1 MDSLG
6 ARRVVV
12 LNSGGCDNDPMLLLS
27 AQAEPAW
34 SGVSCGAVTLF
45 VDPPHF
51 YAIKLASLPLSS
63 HTFHTFTHPSAS
75 QQPPTLASLV
85 SSRPPF
91 VHPQPPRRAQDEDF
105 INRSLLDSLDAQ
117 ADAEPLSSSDSEA
130 PTAPSFA
137 SSLSAS
143 SVGSPQYQPSTNQL
157 RPDSP
162 HTHFDSFSPPTM
174 YNNMHSDFP
183 SHSDLDHQKLAKLDN
198 LVPPGPYRTSTAFNA
213 FSNARS
219 RQASIPANNPQTF
232 RDTSNLS
239 QNFPIDIY
247 TATQSMSS
255 PPHQPA
261 TSTFEHVLP
270 RGSYDFIGAPQ
281 GPPGL
286 VGQNKALFNNVDPFA
301 QQLHKQAGLFSPG
314 AQQQQAQA
322 QPPQQQLNGLHAT
335 TQASFLNGL
344 HPQQMQS
351 QTPYGPHLPASAS
364 TPTVSQVNHSNSAT
378 QPSSQEEISTIFV
391 VGFPEDMQER
401 EFQNMFTFSPGFEA
415 ATLKIPNK
423 ELTAY
428 GSASASS
435 ANAVR
440 PGYSS
445 HGGPNDP
452 YNLVTIN
459 QGGVVVDGGRDGTT
473 SSWQPADDAHFS
485 HLVSNGPAGPGG
497 TNTGMSTRK
506 QIIGFAKFR
515 TRAEA
520 LDARDTLQGRRID
533 IEKGAVLKA
542 EMAKKNLHTKR
553 GIGPLPPQ
561 LSTIIG
567 TGGGT
572 VPPEALASMPGMNGL
587 TSLSSQAATAAGE
600 ALSARERELG
610 TLGAMGFAGI
620 NGRRDNRLDAHEDDL
635 SSRKVSI
642 PFGNATARGVRDRF
656 EEEQR
661 KWKEKAEADKE
672 RNARLRSSDSY
683 AFDAFHSVPSSQR
696 PTGNS
701 LLAATAGEAIGPLP
715 SRAVAAPPWGALA
728 RDPVN
733 NTSRKMSVPIS
744 STLPPRPSSPP
755 SQPPHPSPLPR
766 DVTPFASGAAIGS
779 FTPSHQNT
787 TQPAHP
793 SLPSRPRAYSPA
805 SGGETAV
812 PFSSGSSAAGSQGS
826 VDEEV
831 PRSLASLAVSTMCE
845 SVPSGT
851 GSTSPQL
858 PSPASGASSEKSGRN
873 GIVDQNPPLGFSQRE
888 SDMDVQINT
897 LYVGNLPSSPPPP
910 GYGPNHLEDSLRTL
924 FSHQPGFRKLCFRQ
938 KSNGPMC
945 FVEFVDVQH
954 ATKALNE
961 LYGSTLGGLVKGGGI
976 RISYSK
982 NPLGVRTPTNPV
994 SGSIPQPPA
1003 GFISSGV
1010 TYPPEV
1016 LQLDVSQKSGRD
1028 VSGITSTSS
1037 LHYGFNVAS
1046 PPPPRFVSP
1055 PPGPTSL
1062 NQSTFPRQAVYG
1074 LGPSP
1079 AASLSSS
1086 SSFSPFGISPSPHP
1100 STGNSSNQFSPIP
1113 EQTNHTN
1120 FTLNS
1125 INSNNND
1132 GNLISDTIEQQ
1143 QQPMHA
1149 MSTLTQNSV

>member
-1 MDSLG
+1 
-6 ARRVVV
+6 
-12 LNSGGCDNDPMLLLS
+12 
-27 AQAEPAW
+27 
-34 SGVSCGAVTLF
+34 
-45 VDPPHF
+45 
-51 YAIKLASLPLSS
+51 
-63 HTFHTFTHPSAS
+63 
-75 QQPPTLASLV
+75 
-85 SSRPPF
+85 
-91 VHPQPPRRAQDEDF
+91 
-105 INRSLLDSLDAQ
+105 
-117 ADAEPLSSSDSEA
+117 
-130 PTAPSFA
+130 
-137 SSLSAS
+137 
-143 SVGSPQYQPSTNQL
+143 
-157 RPDSP
+157 
-162 HTHFDSFSPPTM
+162 M

-183 SHSDLDHQKLAKLDN
+183 PHPDIDPQKLSKLDN

-213 FSNARS
+213 FSHARS
-219 RQASIPANNPQTF
+219 RQASIPASNVHTF

-247 TATQSMSS
+247 AATQSMSS

-261 TSTFEHVLP
+261 TTTYDHIIP

-286 VGQNKALFNNVDPFA
+286 VGQNKAVFNNVDPFA
-301 QQLHKQAGLFSPG
+301 QQHHKQAGLFSP
-314 AQQQQAQA
+314 AQQAQA
-322 QPPQQQLNGLHAT
+322 QAPPQQQLNGLHAT
-335 TQASFLNGL
+335 TQTYLNGL

-364 TPTVSQVNHSNSAT
+364 APAVSQTNHANNTT

-428 GSASASS
+428 GTGSASS
-435 ANAVR
+435 AATLR
-440 PGYSS
+440 PGPGYSS

-485 HLVSNGPAGPGG
+485 HLVSNGPGGPGG
-497 TNTGMSTRK
+497 ANTGMSTRK

-567 TGGGT
+567 TGGGP

-587 TSLSSQAATAAGE
+587 TSLSSQAITSAGE

-610 TLGAMGFAGI
+610 TLGAMGFAGM
-620 NGRRDNRLDAHEDDL
+620 NGRRDGRMDVHDDEL
-635 SSRKVSI
+635 ASRKASVT
-642 PFGNATARGVRDRF
+642 FGNVAPRSTRERL
-656 EEEQR
+656 EEEER

-701 LLAATAGEAIGPLP
+701 LLAATVGETIGPLP
-715 SRAVAAPPWGALA
+715 SRAVAAPPWGTLSREPA
-728 RDPVN
+728 N
-733 NTSRKMSVPIS
+733 NTSRKMSVPLS

-755 SQPPHPSPLPR
+755 SHPSQPSPLPR
-766 DVTPFASGAAIGS
+766 DTTPFASGSTIGS
-779 FTPSHQNT
+779 FTPSYQNAT
-787 TQPAHP
+787 HPAHP

-812 PFSSGSSAAGSQGS
+812 PISSGSSAAGSQGS

-831 PRSLASLAVSTMCE
+831 SRSLASLAVGAMSE
-845 SVPSGT
+845 NVPSGT

-873 GIVDQNPPLGFSQRE
+873 GVIDQNPP
-888 SDMDVQINT
+888 INT
-897 LYVGNLPSSPPPP
+897 LYVGNLPSSPLPP
-910 GYGPNHLEDSLRTL
+910 GCGPNHLEDSLRNL
-924 FSHQPGFRKLCFRQ
+924 FSSQPGFRKLCFRQ

-961 LYGSTLGGLVKGGGI
+961 LNGSTLGGLVKGGGI

-994 SGSIPQPPA
+994 GGSTPQPPA
-1003 GFISSGV
+1003 GLMALGV
-1010 TYPPEV
+1010 GFPSE

-1028 VSGITSTSS
+1028 VPGITSPTSS
-1037 LHYGFNVAS
+1037 LLYGFNVAS

-1055 PPGPTSL
+1055 PPGPASF
-1062 NQSTFPRQAVYG
+1062 NQSNFSRHG
-1074 LGPSP
+1074 GFGMGPSS
-1079 AASLSSS
+1079 AASLSPP

-1100 STGNSSNQFSPIP
+1100 SIGNSSNQFSPIP

-1120 FTLNS
+1120 FSFNP

-1132 GNLISDTIEQQ
+1132 GNIISDTIEQQ
-1143 QQPMHA
+1143 QQPTHA
-1149 MSTLTQNSV
+1149 MSMLTQNSA

>member
-1 MDSLG
+1 
-6 ARRVVV
+6 
-12 LNSGGCDNDPMLLLS
+12 
-27 AQAEPAW
+27 
-34 SGVSCGAVTLF
+34 
-45 VDPPHF
+45 
-51 YAIKLASLPLSS
+51 
-63 HTFHTFTHPSAS
+63 
-75 QQPPTLASLV
+75 
-85 SSRPPF
+85 
-91 VHPQPPRRAQDEDF
+91 
-105 INRSLLDSLDAQ
+105 
-117 ADAEPLSSSDSEA
+117 
-130 PTAPSFA
+130 
-137 SSLSAS
+137 
-143 SVGSPQYQPSTNQL
+143 
-157 RPDSP
+157 
-162 HTHFDSFSPPTM
+162 M

-183 SHSDLDHQKLAKLDN
+183 SHSDLDSQKLSKLDN

-219 RQASIPANNPQTF
+219 RQASIPAVNAHTF

-247 TATQSMSS
+247 AVTQSMSS
-255 PPHQPA
+255 PPHQAA
-261 TSTFEHVLP
+261 TSTFDHVLP
-270 RGSYDFIGAPQ
+270 RNGYDYIGAPQ

-286 VGQNKALFNNVDPFA
+286 VGQNKALFTSVDPFA
-301 QQLHKQAGLFSPG
+301 QQLHKPAGLFSPGPG

-322 QPPQQQLNGLHAT
+322 PPPQQQLNGLHAT
-335 TQASFLNGL
+335 TQTAFLNGL

-351 QTPYGPHLPASAS
+351 QTPYGPHLPTSVSA
-364 TPTVSQVNHSNSAT
+364 PAVSQVNHASNAT

-428 GSASASS
+428 GTGSANS
-435 ANAVR
+435 ANALR
-440 PGYSS
+440 AGYSS

-497 TNTGMSTRK
+497 ANTGMSTRK

-587 TSLSSQAATAAGE
+587 ATLSPQAAASAGE
-600 ALSARERELG
+600 ALSVRERELG

-620 NGRRDNRLDAHEDDL
+620 NGRRDSRLDVHDEEFA
-635 SSRKVSI
+635 SRKASVS
-642 PFGNATARGVRDRF
+642 FGNSATRTPRDRM
-656 EEEQR
+656 EEEER
-661 KWKEKAEADKE
+661 KWKEKTEADKE
-672 RNARLRSSDSY
+672 RNARLRSTDSH

-715 SRAVAAPPWGALA
+715 SRAVAMPPWGALG
-728 RDPVN
+728 RDAVN
-733 NTSRKMSVPIS
+733 TASRKMSVPVP

-755 SQPPHPSPLPR
+755 HQPQLSPLPR
-766 DVTPFASGAAIGS
+766 DSTPFASGPPMGS
-779 FTPSHQNT
+779 FTPSNQSAI
-787 TQPAHP
+787 QPAHP

-812 PFSSGSSAAGSQGS
+812 PISSGSSVAGSQDG

-831 PRSLASLAVSTMCE
+831 TRSLAALAVSTMSE
-845 SVPSGT
+845 NVQSGT

-858 PSPASGASSEKSGRN
+858 PSPASGASSERSGRN
-873 GIVDQNPPLGFSQRE
+873 GVVDQNPP
-888 SDMDVQINT
+888 INT

-910 GYGPNHLEDSLRTL
+910 GYGPNHLEDSLRSL
-924 FSHQPGFRKLCFRQ
+924 FSNQPGYRKLCFRQ

-945 FVEFVDVQH
+945 FVEFVDVQY
-954 ATKALNE
+954 ATRALNE

-982 NPLGVRTPTNPV
+982 NPLGVRTPTNPT
-994 SGSIPQPPA
+994 SSSTPQPA
-1003 GFISSGV
+1003 IGMIASG
-1010 TYPPEV
+1010 TT
-1016 LQLDVSQKSGRD
+1016 LQTDALHLEANQKSGRD
-1028 VSGITSTSS
+1028 VSGITSPTSS
-1037 LHYGFNVAS
+1037 MHYGFNVAS

-1055 PPGPTSL
+1055 PPGPVSF
-1062 NQSTFPRQAVYG
+1062 NQQSIFPRQGGFG

-1079 AASLSSS
+1079 AASLSSP

-1120 FTLNS
+1120 FSLS
-1125 INSNNND
+1125 PINSNNND

-1143 QQPMHA
+1143 QQPIHA
-1149 MSTLTQNSV
+1149 MSTLTQNSA